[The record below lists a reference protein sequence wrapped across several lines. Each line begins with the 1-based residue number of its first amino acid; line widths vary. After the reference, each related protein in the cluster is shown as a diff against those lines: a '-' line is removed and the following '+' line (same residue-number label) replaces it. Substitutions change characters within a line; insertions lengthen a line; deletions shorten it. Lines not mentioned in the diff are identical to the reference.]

1 MKYHFSELHLTI
13 DKQTKNAKSSSYLVL
28 LRDKI
33 YLTEKIILTELCF
46 YGIVSPYKFKQSTS
60 VNKYT
65 LTMSCRNTEN
75 VILYKYF
82 LYLCKLLFMK
92 LYLLYFRNIVAI
104 VYMTHVYLVYL
115 RACFLS

>member
-46 YGIVSPYKFKQSTS
+46 YGIVVSMDI
-60 VNKYT
+60 N
-65 LTMSCRNTEN
+65 
-75 VILYKYF
+75 
-82 LYLCKLLFMK
+82 
-92 LYLLYFRNIVAI
+92 
-104 VYMTHVYLVYL
+104 
-115 RACFLS
+115 LSNRLQ